1 MKQTFILT
9 ILFLLFSILSINAQR
24 ACGSSL
30 DLNALQTYNPGLY
43 QQYLAENQA
52 IQNATNAPESLLMH
66 ETVVIP
72 VVVHI
77 LHNGESIGSGR
88 NLSVAQIQ
96 SQIDVLN
103 EDFRRLN
110 ATSTNTPT
118 AFSAVAADANIEFR
132 LACTDPNG
140 NPTDGI
146 TRTQTNITTFPVVPN
161 PDNTPNETATRIKF
175 TDQGGIN
182 AWNTSNY
189 LNIWVCNLGSN
200 LLGYAQS
207 SFQFANSPNTDGV
220 VILSTAFGRTG
231 TVVAPFNTGQTA
243 THEIGH
249 WLSLRHIW
257 GDANCGDDG
266 VADTPVQRTSSSG
279 CPTFPRSTCNNGAN
293 GDMFMNYMDYS
304 DDACMNLFTMGQR
317 DRMRAVL
324 FSGARRNTGYMFT
337 GASLPTAGTRFLYGN
352 DFTSLKSFTVGSGG
366 TLQVN
371 GVGQSLFGNGVP
383 LNGTPVI
390 VQPKC
395 GETEMITLNIENGG
409 RLVIGDGQRVGT
421 IRTGNGNTV
430 NIRSGATLK
439 ISNSS
444 QLVVQSGS
452 KLTIEENAII
462 ELDDLNSRIT
472 IEDGAELEIKGQF
485 NFSGNGYFRFEQ
497 GNKFTLNSN
506 LTLNGAGRTTPIIRM
521 GSGGTLALLNPVEL
535 TISNATIVR
544 ERGSLIADRAIWLK
558 NGATFRANNVVFDGQ
573 SGVLDQAAFVDVND
587 PFDANADPDD
597 VDYGFT
603 NCRFQNIKL
612 AVRLDVPYATST
624 PFDWRNVNLEFVG
637 CQFDNCHALN
647 ADRSY
652 ITLFDNCTLTN
663 SIIDISHTYWL
674 NMKNTQIRSTFGTAG
689 TAIKATH
696 VGHFWFRENSLIDNF
711 GTGIDA
717 SSGLNWNIIMTDGST
732 IQQCVTGI
740 NLNGSQ
746 YDATVDL
753 GILHMDCARM
763 IQNETAIR
771 GRDIIFSINARNPN
785 FNTFTQSPNNPNG
798 RYIESVFEK
807 RNETDLWFFGNFW
820 DNTTPPATPV
830 NPVWS
835 FLQKTIP
842 QSPGEPWNG
851 TFHLDNTRTGDPNN
865 TSFTNCGGVT
875 LRDVQDDPLAKK
887 TIVKVDGVYRNVK
900 IQQDAGLNSLRQ
912 NQLKNALE
920 LLAPVAEISSNI
932 RDTASATV
940 KHFVDVARAMTLK
953 LGVDIRSTSNKGW
966 LPETLVEVPKDI
978 TDELMISPNPA
989 NTIVE
994 MKLKSGKYQLQV
1006 LNTIGQSIFEKYTEG
1021 SLSVDVST
1029 WTNGIYL
1036 FEITDKATNKRQ
1048 QSKIV
1053 VQH

>member
-1 MKQTFILT
+1 MKQISLLTF
-9 ILFLLFSILSINAQR
+9 LFLLFNVLSINAQR
-24 ACGSSL
+24 ACGSAF

-43 QQYLAENQA
+43 QQYLNENQA
-52 IQNATNAPESLLMH
+52 IQNVLNAPESMLML

-77 LHNGESIGSGR
+77 LHNGEAVGSGR
-88 NLSVAQIQ
+88 NLSFAQIQ
-96 SQIDVLN
+96 SQILVLN
-103 EDFRRLN
+103 EDFRRFN
-110 ATSTNTPT
+110 VSSSNTPL
-118 AFSAVAADANIEFR
+118 AFAPVAADANIEFR

-146 TRTQTNITTFPVVPN
+146 TRTQTNITTFDRVPN
-161 PDNTPNETATRIKF
+161 LDGTPNEMATRIKF
-175 TDQGGIN
+175 TSEGGID
-182 AWNTSNY
+182 AWNPSSY

-200 LLGYAQS
+200 LLGYSQS
-207 SFQFANSPNTDGV
+207 PLLFATRANTDGV

-231 TVVAPFNTGQTA
+231 NVAAPFDRGQTA

-266 VADTPVQRTSSSG
+266 VGDTPTQQKANRG
-279 CPTFPRSTCNNGAN
+279 CPTFPSSTCNNGAN

-304 DDACMNLFTMGQR
+304 DDACMNLFTTGQR
-317 DRMRAVL
+317 TRMRAVL
-324 FSGARRNTGYMFT
+324 LGGERANTNYMFF
-337 GASLPTAGTRFLYGN
+337 GATLPTPTATRFLYGN
-352 DFTSLKSFTVGSGG
+352 DFRDLKSFTVRNNGI
-366 TLQVN
+366 LQVN
-371 GVGQSLFGNGVP
+371 GVGTSRFGNGVP
-383 LNGTPVI
+383 LSGQPVT
-390 VQPKC
+390 VQPNC
-395 GETEMITLNIENGG
+395 NDIIDLSIETGG
-409 RLVIGDGQRVGT
+409 QLVIGEGQRVGT
-421 IRTGNGNTV
+421 MRTGNGST
-430 NIRSGATLK
+430 ITIQSGATIR

-462 ELDDLNSRIT
+462 QLDDLNSRIT
-472 IEDGAELEIKGQF
+472 IEDGGELEIKGQF
-485 NFSGNGYFRFEQ
+485 NFSGNGHFRFEQ
-497 GNKFTLNSN
+497 GNIFKLNSN

-521 GSGGTLALLNPVEL
+521 GSGGTITLSNPVAL
-535 TISNATIVR
+535 TINNATIFR
-544 ERGSLIADRAIWLK
+544 ETGSLAANRAIWLR

-573 SGVLDQAAFVDVND
+573 SVVLDQAAFVEVDD

-637 CQFDNCHALN
+637 CQFDNCQALN

-663 SIIDISHTYWL
+663 STIDISHTYWL
-674 NMKNTQIRSTFGTAG
+674 NLRNTQMRSTFGTAG

-696 VGHFWFRENSLIDNF
+696 VGHFWFRENCLIDNF

-732 IQQCVTGI
+732 IQQCATGI
-740 NLNGSQ
+740 HLNGSQ
-746 YDATVDL
+746 FNATVDL

-771 GRDIIFSINARNPN
+771 GSDIIFSAYARNPN

-807 RNETDLWFFGNFW
+807 RNETDLWFHGNFW
-820 DNTTPPATPV
+820 DNTTPPSTPV
-830 NPVWS
+830 NAVWS

-842 QSPGEPWNG
+842 QSPGAPWNG
-851 TFHLDNTRTGDPNN
+851 VFHLNDTRINNPNN
-865 TSFTNCGGVT
+865 TSNTNCGGVT
-875 LRDVQDDPLAKK
+875 LRDAQDDPLSKK
-887 TIVKVDGVYRNVK
+887 TIVKINGVFRDVK
-900 IQQDAGLNSLRQ
+900 IQQDAGLSRLRQ
-912 NQLKNALE
+912 NQLANALA
-920 LLAPVAEISSNI
+920 LFAPVAEIPSNV
-932 RDTASATV
+932 RDTASPTV
-940 KHFVDVARAMTLK
+940 KYFVDVARAMTLK
-953 LGVDIRSTSNKGW
+953 LGVELRSSSKYNW
-966 LPETLVEVPKDI
+966 LPETLVETPNDI
-978 TDELMISPNPA
+978 TDALMLSPNPA

-994 MKLKSGKYQLQV
+994 MKLTSGKYQLRV
-1006 LNTIGQSIFEKYTEG
+1006 YNTIGQSIFEQNTEG
-1021 SLSVDVST
+1021 YLSVDVSK

-1036 FEITDKATNKRQ
+1036 FEVTDKATNKRQ
-1048 QSKIV
+1048 QCKIV